1 MVKRALIRVHGRVQ
15 GVFFRH
21 SACEKAR
28 ELNIT
33 GFVRNEEDGAVYI
46 EAEGEEDA
54 LEQFI
59 AWCRSGPKLA
69 KVEKTE
75 VSYSDELKHFTD
87 FSMERINF
95 KYS

>member
-1 MVKRALIRVHGRVQ
+1 MRGRVQ

-59 AWCRSGPKLA
+59 AGCRNGPELA

>member
-1 MVKRALIRVHGRVQ
+1 MVKRASIRVRGCVQ

-33 GFVRNEEDGAVYI
+33 GFVRNEENGAVYI
-46 EAEGEEDA
+46 EAEGEKDA

-59 AWCRSGPKLA
+59 AWCGSGPELA

-75 VSYSDELKHFTD
+75 VSYSDELKHFSD
-87 FSMERINF
+87 FTIERINF
-95 KYS
+95 KNP

>member
-1 MVKRALIRVHGRVQ
+1 MIKRALIRVRGRVQ

-21 SACEKAR
+21 SAREKAR

-33 GFVRNEEDGAVYI
+33 GFGRNEPDGAVYI
-46 EAEGEEDA
+46 EVEGEEDA

-59 AWCRSGPKLA
+59 AWCRSGPELA

-75 VSYSDELKHFTD
+75 VSYSDELKHFND
-87 FSMERINF
+87 FTIERINF
-95 KYS
+95 KNP